1 MNAIQFIKEHGVE
14 KAMEVI
20 NGAPYLNS
28 EETHFCAD
36 VFVYTDGFDDDGYCQ
51 HCVDISDLK
60 RLVESVDMVKEY
72 GGISMAKRQCACF
85 TNACTSVGVKPSP
98 RLSALQQ
105 AIADYKAIHSFDIEK
120 REFELGLAPD
130 SDYVKRG
137 EHV

>member
-14 KAMEVI
+14 KAREVVECAPDLAEYYSAIDGEYYRIEI
-20 NGAPYLNS
+20 NAVNLK
-28 EETHFCAD
+28 
-36 VFVYTDGFDDDGYCQ
+36 Q
-51 HCVDISDLK
+51 LK
-60 RLVESVDMVKEY
+60 RLVESVDMVREY

-98 RLSALQQ
+98 GLSALQQ

-130 SDYVKRG
+130 SDYVKGG